1 MALLAREAL
10 FRDYYP
16 VLSYLPTL
24 FPLSL
29 REKQGGEG
37 GVLVAQSRGYD
48 TNWAVEPRWRVY
60 SFHKI
65 PVEARA
71 NMSNQLGPR
80 CTCLLERAGRRDE
93 APRGGDNKT

>member
-29 REKQGGEG
+29 GEK
-37 GVLVAQSRGYD
+37 
-48 TNWAVEPRWRVY
+48 
-60 SFHKI
+60 
-65 PVEARA
+65 
-71 NMSNQLGPR
+71 
-80 CTCLLERAGRRDE
+80 
-93 APRGGDNKT
+93 

>member
-1 MALLAREAL
+1 MREAL

-16 VLSYLPTL
+16 VQSS
-24 FPLSL
+24 FGAKN
-29 REKQGGEG
+29 RGG

-48 TNWAVEPRWRVY
+48 TNWAVEPRWRVF

-65 PVEARA
+65 LVEARA

-80 CTCLLERAGRRDE
+80 CTCLLEGGGRRDE